1 MSHQKVWIKLRSL
14 LPICRNFFFQI
25 LAIDGQPLDSQIS
38 HQQAIGILQK
48 AKGAVDLVVASSHQD
63 DANFKA
69 AALEASS
76 AAAQAERDSAS
87 IGSDWCQV
95 KHFVK
100 DSLVFDYK
108 NYFCPIKCCS

>member
-1 MSHQKVWIKLRSL
+1 M
-14 LPICRNFFFQI
+14 
-25 LAIDGQPLDSQIS
+25 AIDGQPLDSQIS

-95 KHFVK
+95 NLALLLIKY
-100 DSLVFDYK
+100 VFMSQK
-108 NYFCPIKCCS
+108 GEQVRVLGGHE

>member
-1 MSHQKVWIKLRSL
+1 MFTIT
-14 LPICRNFFFQI
+14 FTFQI

-95 KHFVK
+95 NLALLLIKY
-100 DSLVFDYK
+100 VFMSQK
-108 NYFCPIKCCS
+108 GEQVRVLGGHE